1 MSHTYHT
8 NNNIVF
14 LCRYHVIFSPK
25 YRAAILE
32 GKIATELERLILEQA
47 TKYNVGLIEHA
58 VMPDHVHIL
67 VDIDPQFGIC
77 RFVKQLKGYTSR
89 LLRWQFPKLLKM
101 PSLWTNS
108 YFVTTLS
115 DIETQAVTKYIKS
128 QKLKHK

>member
-14 LCRYHVIFSPK
+14 LCRYHVIFSTK

-32 GKIATELERLILEQA
+32 GEIATELEALILDQA
-47 TKYNVGLIEHA
+47 TLHDVRLLENA

-77 RFVKQLKGYTSR
+77 KFVKQLKGYTSR
-89 LLRWQFPKLLKM
+89 LLRKQFPKLRKM

-115 DIETQAVTKYIKS
+115 DIDTQAVTRYIKS
-128 QKLKHK
+128 QKLNHK